1 MGLEPNRKYF
11 QNYFSVLK
19 NRLIFQVNFIKNAQ
33 KSVARKAW
41 RQRHKRAIN
50 DTLQRLKRVAR
61 CGFTLPLRIQ
71 LLLHRNILNGNSWL
85 ATQWSHTDVCRG
97 AIIARGKNEHFSLR
111 AKILA
116 LGCCIALAMVGG
128 ELAGDAVAQ
137 DQPEFE
143 IQTNQPNLE
152 QEYRDEL
159 DKWMLRAYEGDRDA
173 QFKVGVLFTNDQFGP
188 PDFEQAVYWYKQA
201 ARQGHVLAQY
211 NLGHQ
216 YLTGVGVEKSDASAM
231 EWWLKAADQD
241 HALAQ
246 FNVGRAYY
254 LGIGLKEDHSESKYW
269 FERAAA
275 NQEPKS
281 IDILKQLGWY
291 DSAAIAS
298 RVPTAPTEPTTA
310 SLPSAGPVNA
320 AGQDIYATSTA
331 NGDSSGLTSKIVPI
345 AGEPAPVQRAP
356 KVTASPAPTSSTT
369 VVQNSTPTTQAA
381 AAEAEPVT
389 AKDPIALYTDPSVRS
404 VLIAILDERD
414 ALLEVGRDTN
424 WVTVQS
430 TSGFPVWVHGDF
442 LNVSGDTGTITGQA
456 VNARSV
462 PIITNGTVVGKLDKD
477 EFVAILDERKG
488 WYRVVAPPRFKAWAK
503 VADMDREVLVAEREP
518 APSAE
523 DAAPASDSAPATES
537 AVASGEKPINDNE
550 WMFNQPTARYT
561 LQLASFDDLA
571 KVEEFESRAK
581 FADNP
586 ELHRFTSK
594 GKNIEWTY
602 FLYGSYAT
610 REEAEAAK
618 LEINQK
624 LAWVRSFGR
633 LQENRCV
640 AWKTQLP
647 TPQELNRYCIG
658 D

>member
-1 MGLEPNRKYF
+1 
-11 QNYFSVLK
+11 
-19 NRLIFQVNFIKNAQ
+19 
-33 KSVARKAW
+33 
-41 RQRHKRAIN
+41 
-50 DTLQRLKRVAR
+50 
-61 CGFTLPLRIQ
+61 
-71 LLLHRNILNGNSWL
+71 
-85 ATQWSHTDVCRG
+85 
-97 AIIARGKNEHFSLR
+97 
-111 AKILA
+111 
-116 LGCCIALAMVGG
+116 MVGG
-128 ELAGDAVAQ
+128 ELAGDAAAQ

-143 IQTNQPNLE
+143 IQTNQPDLE

-216 YLTGVGVEKSDASAM
+216 YLTGIGVEKSDASAM

-254 LGIGLKEDHSESKYW
+254 LGIGLNEDHSESKYW

-298 RVPTAPTEPTTA
+298 RVPSDPIEATTA

-320 AGQDIYATSTA
+320 AGQDIYAAATS

-345 AGEPAPVQRAP
+345 TGEPAPAEQVP
-356 KVTASPAPTSSTT
+356 EVTAAPTPIVSQNTT
-369 VVQNSTPTTQAA
+369 PATQAA
-381 AAEAEPVT
+381 ITEAEATT
-389 AKDPIALYTDPSVRS
+389 AQDPIALYTDPSVRS

-477 EFVAILDERKG
+477 ESVAVLDERKG

-503 VADMDREVLVAEREP
+503 VADMDREVVVAEQEP

-523 DAAPASDSAPATES
+523 DATPVTEAT
-537 AVASGEKPINDNE
+537 AAGGDKPINDNE
-550 WMFNQPTARYT
+550 WMFRQPTAHYT

-571 KVEEFESRAK
+571 KVKEFESRAK